1 MDLSAKFEKSS
12 IHGNYYQMAIID
24 VKSKY
29 VWDFYL
35 ETKDQV
41 YPMLKEWLETEI
53 AAHRGRD
60 LYKTSSRSVSSMGY
74 AERRREAI
82 HQRTMRS

>member
-12 IHGNYYQMAIID
+12 IHGNHYQMAFID

-29 VWDFYL
+29 FWDFYL

-41 YPMLKEWLETEI
+41 YSKLKEWLE
-53 AAHRGRD
+53 R
-60 LYKTSSRSVSSMGY
+60 
-74 AERRREAI
+74 
-82 HQRTMRS
+82 

>member
-1 MDLSAKFEKSS
+1 MVGLTKKIFSGIGGFIRSFVLGTSDNTWERFSMDLSAKFEKSS

-35 ETKDQV
+35 ETKV
-41 YPMLKEWLETEI
+41 RYIL
-53 AAHRGRD
+53 
-60 LYKTSSRSVSSMGY
+60 S
-74 AERRREAI
+74 
-82 HQRTMRS
+82 